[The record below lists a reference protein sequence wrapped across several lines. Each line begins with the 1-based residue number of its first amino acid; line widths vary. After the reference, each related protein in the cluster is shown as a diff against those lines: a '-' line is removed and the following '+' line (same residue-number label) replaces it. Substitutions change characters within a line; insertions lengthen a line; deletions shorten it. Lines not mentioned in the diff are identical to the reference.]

1 LTIFK
6 QILHHKIVA
15 IIRGADP
22 ASALDIVHALYE
34 GGIRILEITL
44 NSPEALKVIQAVEM
58 EMRNLVTI
66 GAGTVLDAETA
77 KAALSVGAKFIISPI
92 VEEET
97 IKVTKQKG
105 AISIPGAYTPSEI
118 VRAHLYGGDIIKIFP
133 SPSLSYFKNLYGPFQ
148 DIMFMPTGGIDLDNI
163 VEFKNA
169 GAVAFGIGSSLVD
182 TRHKLTDEYLNSLKV
197 RAQQF
202 VSAIK

>member
-1 LTIFK
+1 LTTFK

-22 ASALDIVHALYE
+22 ANALDIVHALYE

-44 NSPEALKVIQAVEM
+44 NSPDALKIIQAVEK
-58 EMRNLVTI
+58 EMRNLVTV

-77 KAALSVGAKFIISPI
+77 KAAISVGAKFIISPI
-92 VEEET
+92 AEEET
-97 IKVTKQKG
+97 IKVTKQNG
-105 AISIPGAYTPSEI
+105 AVSIPGAYTPSEI

-148 DIMFMPTGGIDLDNI
+148 DMMFMPTGGIDLDNI

-169 GAVAFGIGSSLVD
+169 GAVAFGIGSALVD
-182 TRHKLTDEYLNSLKV
+182 TRHKITDEYLNNIKV
-197 RAQQF
+197 RANQF
-202 VSAIK
+202 VMAIK

>member
-1 LTIFK
+1 MTILK
-6 QILHHKIVA
+6 QILHHKIIA

-22 ASALDIVHALYE
+22 GNALDIVHALYE
-34 GGIRILEITL
+34 GGIRILEITR
-44 NSPEALKVIQAVEM
+44 NSPDALKVIQAVEK
-58 EMRNLVTI
+58 EMGNLVTI
-66 GAGTVLDAETA
+66 GAGTVLDGETA
-77 KAALSVGAKFIISPI
+77 KAAISVGAKFIISPI

-97 IKVTKQKG
+97 IKATKQNG
-105 AISIPGAYTPSEI
+105 AVSIPGAYTPSEI

-133 SPSLSYFKNLYGPFQ
+133 SPSLFYFKNLYGPFQ

-182 TRHKLTDEYLNSLKV
+182 TRHKITDEYLNNIKV
-197 RAQQF
+197 KAQQF
-202 VSAIK
+202 VVAIK

>member
-1 LTIFK
+1 MTILK
-6 QILHHKIVA
+6 QILHHKIIA

-22 ASALDIVHALYE
+22 GNALDIVHALYE
-34 GGIRILEITL
+34 GGIRILEITR
-44 NSPEALKVIQAVEM
+44 NSPDALKVIQAVEK
-58 EMRNLVTI
+58 EMGNLVTI
-66 GAGTVLDAETA
+66 GAGTVLDGETA
-77 KAALSVGAKFIISPI
+77 KAAISVGAKFIISPI

-97 IKVTKQKG
+97 IKATKQNG
-105 AISIPGAYTPSEI
+105 AVSIPGAYTPSEI

-182 TRHKLTDEYLNSLKV
+182 TRHKITDEYLNNIKV
-197 RAQQF
+197 KAQQF
-202 VSAIK
+202 VVAIK

>member
-1 LTIFK
+1 MTILK
-6 QILHHKIVA
+6 QILHHKIIA

-22 ASALDIVHALYE
+22 GNALDIVHALYE
-34 GGIRILEITL
+34 GGIRILEITR
-44 NSPEALKVIQAVEM
+44 NSPDALKVIQAVEK
-58 EMRNLVTI
+58 EMGNLVTI
-66 GAGTVLDAETA
+66 GAGTVLDGETA
-77 KAALSVGAKFIISPI
+77 KAAISVGAKFIISPI

-97 IKVTKQKG
+97 IKATKQNG
-105 AISIPGAYTPSEI
+105 AVSIPGAYTPSEI
-118 VRAHLYGGDIIKIFP
+118 VRAHLCGGDIIKIFP

-182 TRHKLTDEYLNSLKV
+182 TRHKITDEYLNNIKV
-197 RAQQF
+197 KAQQF
-202 VSAIK
+202 VVAIK